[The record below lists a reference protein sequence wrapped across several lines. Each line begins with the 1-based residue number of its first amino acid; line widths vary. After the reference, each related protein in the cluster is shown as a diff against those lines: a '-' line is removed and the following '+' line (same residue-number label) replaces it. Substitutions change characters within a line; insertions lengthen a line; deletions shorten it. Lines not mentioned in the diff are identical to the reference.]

1 MDVGAE
7 GAILRWVEELRE
19 LLRCVEEVRELWHDG
34 CRRRGAIS
42 RWM

>member
-1 MDVGAE
+1 MGGRVE
-7 GAILRWVEELRE
+7 GAILRW
-19 LLRCVEEVRELWHDG
+19 VEEVRELWHDG